1 MAQKN
6 KKFKLLDWNR
16 DGKGVE
22 GFEDTTPNVKFYFKL
37 IKRRFSQ
44 LLSLNLLMLPL
55 LIPIV
60 GMIYLYLII
69 PKTGIML
76 TPSFSVLTGTSL
88 FSHAP
93 EVMLPLSLNS
103 MQLNIPIYHATGYY
117 IGIALFA
124 LVLLGTWGIQHAGIT
139 YVARGL
145 ARGDGV
151 FVMSDYL
158 YGIKKNWKQSI
169 YIGIFDVLIIAFLGY
184 DLFFFISN
192 PSSFVNDLMLFVTG
206 AMLVVYFFMR
216 FYLWPM
222 MITFNIKT
230 WKMFKNAVIFTI
242 LGIKRNLLALVWL
255 ISVLGFNVILIVL
268 FWQINVVVP
277 LILPLFYALALY
289 EFTSMYAAY
298 PVIKK
303 YMIDPYYTKDG
314 QKKKDPDQTQSE
326 NESETGTET
335 SES

>member
-1 MAQKN
+1 MAPKQ

-22 GFEDTTPNVKFYFKL
+22 GFEDTTPTIRFYFKL

-44 LLSLNLLMLPL
+44 LLSLNLIMLPL

-60 GMIYLYLII
+60 GMIYLYLVI

-88 FSHAP
+88 FTDSPA
-93 EVMLPLSLNS
+93 VALPLSLNA
-103 MQLNIPIYHATGYY
+103 MQLNIPIYHATPYY
-117 IGIALFA
+117 IGIAAFA
-124 LVLLGTWGIQHAGIT
+124 VLLLGTWGLQHAGLT

-145 ARGDGV
+145 VRGDAV
-151 FVMSDYL
+151 FVFSDYF
-158 YGIKKNWKQSI
+158 YSIKKNWKQAI
-169 YIGIFDVLIIAFLGY
+169 LLGIFDVLIIAFLSY

-192 PSSFVNDLMLFVTG
+192 PSTFVNDLMLFVTG
-206 AMLVVYFFMR
+206 AMIVVYFFMR

-222 MITFNIKT
+222 MITFNIKM

-242 LGIKRNLLALVWL
+242 LGIKRNLMALVWL
-255 ISVLGFNVILIVL
+255 VLVLGLNVVLIIL

-277 LILPLFYALALY
+277 LILPLFYALGLFA
-289 EFTSMYAAY
+289 FTTMYAGY
-298 PVIKK
+298 PIIKK
-303 YMIDPYYTKDG
+303 YMIDPYYGD
-314 QKKKDPDQTQSE
+314 KKKGNASE
-326 NESETGTET
+326 QPEETET
-335 SES
+335 DTAAETQT